1 MGNLLFA
8 DLVRLRRSP
17 GLWAAGLLALVFSLT
32 MLFSWYHTNQVF
44 IDLGDTGRVL
54 HLEGFLFSYANY
66 LSYLIAGFSALHL
79 GTEFSS
85 GGVRNKIAHGIPRTR
100 VYLSQMV
107 AVVLGGIA
115 VCIVTPT
122 VSLIV
127 GLPLYGLPRL
137 GAPVVLLTLMGTMLT
152 SLALSTLFTTVITVM
167 GGGAAAI
174 IPCAAL
180 ALAGQLAASQI
191 KLYLLRCEQLP
202 GTDTRWFDL
211 CRLLYDFLPA
221 GQLARYAALETTGFL
236 SMAGWALALAVLST
250 AAGLLLFRRQEL
262 R

>member
-1 MGNLLFA
+1 MKSLFTA

-17 GLWAAGLLALVFSLT
+17 GLWATGLLALVLSLT
-32 MLFSWYHTNQVF
+32 TLFSWYHANQVF
-44 IDLGDTGRVL
+44 IDLGDTDRVL
-54 HLEGFLFSYANY
+54 HLEEFLFSYANY
-66 LSYLIAGFSALHL
+66 LSYLIAGFSALYL

-85 GGVRNKIAHGIPRTR
+85 GGVRNKIARGIPRTR
-100 VYLSQMV
+100 VYLSQIA

-115 VCIVTPT
+115 VCISTPT

-127 GLPLYGLPRL
+127 GLPLYGPPRV
-137 GAPVVLLTLMGTMLT
+137 GAPVILLTLMGTILT
-152 SLALSTLFTTVITVM
+152 SLALSTLFTAIVTAM
-167 GGGAAAI
+167 GGGAAAV

-191 KLYLLRCEQLP
+191 KLYLLRCEQLS
-202 GTDTRWFDL
+202 GTDTRWYGL
-211 CRLLYDFLPA
+211 CRLLYDLLPA
-221 GQLARYAALETTGFL
+221 GQLAQYAALEVTGFL